1 MNTLTQDVFGLVHAQ
16 QRSHCHC
23 ITKMLSV
30 KTFLAILSLD
40 DNKVVPF
47 IDVAVCLS
55 TSLDA
60 AVVLPLSNRSQ
71 VMAYTLTLL

>member
-1 MNTLTQDVFGLVHAQ
+1 MNTLTQSVFGFVHAQ

-23 ITKMLSV
+23 IAKMSSV

-40 DNKVVPF
+40 NNKVVPF

-55 TSLDA
+55 ASLDA

-71 VMAYTLTLL
+71 VMAYTLTLS

>member
-1 MNTLTQDVFGLVHAQ
+1 MLTQGVFGYCACATEEPLSLV
-16 QRSHCHC
+16 
-23 ITKMLSV
+23 TKMSSV
-30 KTFLAILSLD
+30 KSFLAILSLD
-40 DNKVVPF
+40 NNKVVPF

-71 VMAYTLTLL
+71 VMAYTLTLS

>member
-1 MNTLTQDVFGLVHAQ
+1 
-16 QRSHCHC
+16 
-23 ITKMLSV
+23 MLSV

-40 DNKVVPF
+40 NNKVVPF
-47 IDVAVCLS
+47 IDVAMCLS
-55 TSLDA
+55 ISLDA

>member
-1 MNTLTQDVFGLVHAQ
+1 
-16 QRSHCHC
+16 
-23 ITKMLSV
+23 MLSI

-40 DNKVVPF
+40 NNKVVPF
-47 IDVAVCLS
+47 IDVAMCLS

-71 VMAYTLTLL
+71 DMAYTLTLS

>member
-1 MNTLTQDVFGLVHAQ
+1 MFGFVHAQ

-23 ITKMLSV
+23 IAKLSSI

-40 DNKVVPF
+40 NNKVVPF
-47 IDVAVCLS
+47 IDVA

-60 AVVLPLSNRSQ
+60 AVVLPSLSNRSQ
-71 VMAYTLTLL
+71 DMAYTLTLL